1 MLPLSELV
9 LHGGEYLTSEVFEL
23 IKLFFSMKRAN
34 NNIIMILIAR
44 YHDMAE
50 TQVRI
55 LTIITYQGSAAVPTK
70 SL

>member
-1 MLPLSELV
+1 
-9 LHGGEYLTSEVFEL
+9 
-23 IKLFFSMKRAN
+23 MKMAN
-34 NNIIMILIAR
+34 NNIIMILIVR

-55 LTIITYQGSAAVPTK
+55 LTILTHQGSAAAPTE